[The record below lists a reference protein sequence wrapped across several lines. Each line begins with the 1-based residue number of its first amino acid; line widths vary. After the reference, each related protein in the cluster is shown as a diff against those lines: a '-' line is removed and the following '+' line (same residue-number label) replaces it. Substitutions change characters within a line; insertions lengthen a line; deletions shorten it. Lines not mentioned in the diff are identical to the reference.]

1 MGRDTLKVVPLPTNT
16 PELAGLDLFLSVV
29 QLGSVSRAAKA
40 HLITQPSASSR
51 LRTLERQL
59 GITLLERTATGS
71 RPTPEGSV
79 VAGWAEGVLQAA
91 EQLSTGVAALK
102 AEATGLLR
110 VAASFTVAEYLL
122 PPWLEHFFRNRPD
135 DSVALEVANST
146 AVLERL
152 DSGATDLGF
161 IESPLPTPTMNE
173 QVVEHDQLITVVS
186 PKHPWTRRHTIPI
199 EALATTPLILR
210 EQGSGTREALE
221 EALLSLGF
229 DPPAS
234 ALDLGSTSA
243 VRVAVMNGSSPTVIS
258 RLAVKDDIIAG
269 SLIEVEIPGLSI
281 ERRLRA
287 VWPKRADLPPL
298 ATALLKQLPNL

>member
-1 MGRDTLKVVPLPTNT
+1 MCRGILKALPLPPNV
-16 PELAGLDLFLSVV
+16 PDLAALDLFLSVV
-29 QLGSVSRAAKA
+29 QLGSMSRAASA
-40 HLITQPSASSR
+40 HFITQPSASSR

-59 GITLLERTATGS
+59 GITLLERSPTGS

-91 EQLSTGVAALK
+91 EQLATGVAALK

-122 PPWLEHFFRNRPD
+122 PPWLENFFRNRPD
-135 DSVALEVANST
+135 DSVALEVANSA

-152 DSGATDLGF
+152 KTGTTDLGF

-173 QVVEHDQLITVVS
+173 QVVAHDELITVVS
-186 PKHPWTRRHTIPI
+186 TKHPWTRRDSIPI
-199 EALATTPLILR
+199 EALATTPLVLR
-210 EQGSGTREALE
+210 EKGSGTREALE
-221 EALLSLGF
+221 EELLRLGF
-229 DPPAS
+229 GAPTS
-234 ALDLGSTSA
+234 VLDLGSTSA
-243 VRVAVMNGSSPTVIS
+243 VRVAVMTGSSPTVIS
-258 RLAVKDDIIAG
+258 RIAVQDDIEAG
-269 SLIEVEIPGLSI
+269 SLVEIEIPGLQI

-298 ATALLKQLPNL
+298 ASSLLKQLPNL

>member
-1 MGRDTLKVVPLPTNT
+1 MPLPPTV
-16 PELAGLDLFLSVV
+16 PDLRALDLFLSVV
-29 QLGSVSRAAKA
+29 QLGSVSRAAAA
-40 HLITQPSASSR
+40 HFITQPSASSR

-71 RPTPEGSV
+71 HPTPEGSV

-91 EQLSTGVAALK
+91 EQLSTGVEALK

-110 VAASFTVAEYLL
+110 LAASLTVAEYLL
-122 PPWLEHFFRNRPD
+122 PPWLENFFRNRPD

-152 DSGATDLGF
+152 ESDSIDLGF
-161 IESPLPTPTMNE
+161 IESPTPTPTMNE
-173 QVVEHDQLITVVS
+173 QVVAHDELITVVS
-186 PKHPWTRRHTIPI
+186 PEHPWTRRKNIPL

-210 EQGSGTREALE
+210 EVGSGTREALE
-221 EALLSLGF
+221 SELLRQGF
-229 DPPAS
+229 DPPTS

-258 RLAVKDDIIAG
+258 RLAVRDDIEAG
-269 SLIEVEIPGLSI
+269 SLVAIEVPGLII

-287 VWPKRADLPPL
+287 VWPKRSELPPL
-298 ATALLKQLPNL
+298 ASSLLKQLPNL